1 MKELKSIIATC
12 RKFRQVVVVRKNR
25 TTTNISQ
32 CLTNPVVRK
41 FRTTQKIVY
50 AVRTQ
55 LRYIDQILNLSNSIG
70 LENKLTI
77 FNTLNHG

>member
-1 MKELKSIIATC
+1 MRDFVSILATC
-12 RKFRQVVVVRKNR
+12 RNSRQVVVVRFFR

-32 CLTNPVVRK
+32 CLINSVVRN